1 MGISSTALHLL
12 SKIYFK
18 KNTINLDTV
27 CELGAQELNLKERY
41 FYYSKFPFDNLNIE
55 NYLSVEE
62 STLKGTESRRYTKKY
77 LLIIT
82 HA

>member
-18 KNTINLDTV
+18 KNKINLATV

-41 FYYSKFPFDNLNIE
+41 LPYY
-55 NYLSVEE
+55 
-62 STLKGTESRRYTKKY
+62 
-77 LLIIT
+77 
-82 HA
+82 